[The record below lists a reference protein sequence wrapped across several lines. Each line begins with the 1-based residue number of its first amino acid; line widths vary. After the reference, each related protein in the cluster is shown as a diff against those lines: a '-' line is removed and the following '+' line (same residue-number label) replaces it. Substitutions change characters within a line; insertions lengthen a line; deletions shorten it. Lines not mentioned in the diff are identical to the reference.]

1 MIKLRN
7 ILTEK
12 KELGGALINKIDRL
26 TDRNDHNMSRR
37 VLALAMGNK
46 KLLKAYEAI
55 NALHTFFYDM
65 NDLMD
70 ARHRLDKMLFAQAK
84 KMYSDYEQI
93 YSAF

>member
-1 MIKLRN
+1 MVKLKN
-7 ILTEK
+7 LLVEK
-12 KELGGALINKIDRL
+12 KELAGAMIDKIYNL
-26 TDRNDHNMSRR
+26 TDRNAHNMARET
-37 VLALAMGNK
+37 LAKGMGIK
-46 KLLKAYEAI
+46 KFLKAYEGI
-55 NALHTFFYDM
+55 NALLTFFYDM